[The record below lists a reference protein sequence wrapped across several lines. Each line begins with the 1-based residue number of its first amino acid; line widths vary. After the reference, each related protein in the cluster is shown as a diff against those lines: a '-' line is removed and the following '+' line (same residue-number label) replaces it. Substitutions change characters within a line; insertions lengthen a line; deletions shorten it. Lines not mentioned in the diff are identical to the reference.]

1 MIRQAV
7 PHAAF
12 GTAPADKKRAAKE
25 RNTRLF
31 IVRRINYNT
40 AVNLLS
46 AKTTKTKREMATAL
60 VYNGTAR

>member
-7 PHAAF
+7 PHAPF

-40 AVNLLS
+40 AINLLS
-46 AKTTKTKREMATAL
+46 AKTTKTKREMAAAL

>member
-1 MIRQAV
+1 MKRQAS

-12 GTAPADKKRAAKE
+12 GTAPDDKKRAAKA

-40 AVNLLS
+40 AVNPLS
-46 AKTTKTKREMATAL
+46 AKTTKTKREMAEAL
-60 VYNGTAR
+60 VYN

>member
-7 PHAAF
+7 PHAPF

-40 AVNLLS
+40 AVNVLS
-46 AKTTKTKREMATAL
+46 AKTTKTKREMAAAL